1 MNHLTQK
8 RADLIS
14 YLRQLGRIAVAF
26 SAGVDSTF
34 LLSIAR
40 EALGDNVI
48 AITGRS
54 VSFPE
59 REQTEAA
66 DFCRSLGIEQVVVT
80 VDQMSIEG
88 FRNNPPDRCY
98 LCKKE
103 LFSAFRA
110 AAREKGFEYVAEGSN
125 IDDLGDYRPGLRAIK
140 ELGIIS
146 PLKEAGLTK
155 NEIRQLSQEMG
166 LPTWSKPSFA
176 CLATRIPYGDDITKE
191 KLLMIERGERQLFDL
206 GFRQVRVRV
215 HGRIARIEI
224 DKSEFSKILEPEVSE
239 AIDQYF
245 MALGFQYVT
254 LDLGGYQMG
263 SMNKSLSL

>member
-1 MNHLTQK
+1 MG
-8 RADLIS
+8 A
-14 YLRQLGRIAVAF
+14 
-26 SAGVDSTF
+26 
-34 LLSIAR
+34 
-40 EALGDNVI
+40 
-48 AITGRS
+48 
-54 VSFPE
+54 
-59 REQTEAA
+59 
-66 DFCRSLGIEQVVVT
+66 
-80 VDQMSIEG
+80 
-88 FRNNPPDRCY
+88 
-98 LCKKE
+98 
-103 LFSAFRA
+103 
-110 AAREKGFEYVAEGSN
+110 
-125 IDDLGDYRPGLRAIK
+125 
-140 ELGIIS
+140 
-146 PLKEAGLTK
+146 
-155 NEIRQLSQEMG
+155 QLSQEMG